1 MSFYRK
7 TTERNNVYTYYNNV
21 LCTQEIIVP
30 TLYVIILTIQTA
42 VLTPV
47 LMKIIMYYRREYTQ
61 TFVHVLM
68 FRQNYIIVIYSPR
81 TNTSCVCRY
90 DTFTGRHDGCIFTIH
105 VCNKTPLDFNNTI
118 CFSKKKINCL
128 ITYVYAMFLRRA
140 LFRCSF
146 FSTMI
151 YHTIISL

>member
-21 LCTQEIIVP
+21 LCTQEIIVVP

-68 FRQNYIIVIYSPR
+68 F
-81 TNTSCVCRY
+81 
-90 DTFTGRHDGCIFTIH
+90 
-105 VCNKTPLDFNNTI
+105 
-118 CFSKKKINCL
+118 
-128 ITYVYAMFLRRA
+128 
-140 LFRCSF
+140 
-146 FSTMI
+146 
-151 YHTIISL
+151 